1 MACSFL
7 SNLRPVSPSER
18 GHLCPYVY
26 CLVHPRLLPAGFSGL
41 LLCHRPHSLRC
52 GGQLVTIP
60 LGPQVLR
67 WTEGEREKE
76 EEKAKSFGDKG
87 KGKKGAGRRGEQFH
101 GLPVPSQHA
110 IVPGTS
116 VMWGPVLSGDTPEVP
131 PQLSKI
137 PRGEFLEGWA
147 PLSGEIKGDPRNSH
161 PPCDTP
167 ALEGPFYTKLWFL
180 WARGGERPAT
190 PPCVTKE
197 QPGPPCLS
205 PCFCCLNPFE
215 GS

>member
-116 VMWGPVLSGDTPEVP
+116 VMWGPVLSGDTLEVP

-147 PLSGEIKGDPRNSH
+147 PLSGEVRSRVTQEILILLV
-161 PPCDTP
+161 TP
-167 ALEGPFYTKLWFL
+167 QLQKAPSIPNYGFFGLEVG
-180 WARGGERPAT
+180 RGQLPLH
-190 PPCVTKE
+190 V
-197 QPGPPCLS
+197 
-205 PCFCCLNPFE
+205 
-215 GS
+215 